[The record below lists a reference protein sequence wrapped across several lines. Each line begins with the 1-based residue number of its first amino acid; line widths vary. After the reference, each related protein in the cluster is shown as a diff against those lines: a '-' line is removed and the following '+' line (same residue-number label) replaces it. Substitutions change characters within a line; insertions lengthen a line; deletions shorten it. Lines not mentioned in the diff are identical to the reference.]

1 MSLKKYRIR
10 ITSPAEHDILDIFDY
25 ISRKDTIKNAE
36 YVLRETEVL
45 ILGLDTNPERGHS
58 PEELLN
64 HGIKSF
70 REVLFKP
77 YRIVYEVINKEVVV
91 HLCVDGR
98 RDMQSLLTR
107 RLVR

>member
-25 ISRKDTIKNAE
+25 VSRKDAIENAE
-36 YVLRETEVL
+36 YVLREIEGL
-45 ILGLDTNPERGHS
+45 ILSLDTNPQRGHF
-58 PEELLN
+58 PEELLV

-77 YRIVYEVINKEVVV
+77 YRIIYEVMNKEVVI

-98 RDMQSLLTR
+98 RDMQTLLSR

>member
-1 MSLKKYRIR
+1 MKKYRIR
-10 ITSPAEHDILDIFDY
+10 ITSPAEYDILDIFDY
-25 ISRKDTIKNAE
+25 ISRKDTIENAE
-36 YVLRETEVL
+36 YVLREIEGL
-45 ILGLDTNPERGHS
+45 ILRLDTNPKRGHF
-58 PEELLN
+58 PEELLD

-77 YRIVYEVINKEVVV
+77 YRVIYEIMDKEVVIHV
-91 HLCVDGR
+91 CVDGR

>member
-1 MSLKKYRIR
+1 MKKYRIR
-10 ITSPAEHDILDIFDY
+10 ITSPAEHDILDLFDY
-25 ISRKDTIKNAE
+25 ISRKDSIENAE
-36 YVLRETEVL
+36 YVLREIEVL
-45 ILGLDTNPERGHS
+45 IVSLDTNPVRGHF
-58 PEELLN
+58 PEELLD

-77 YRIVYEVINKEVVV
+77 YRIICEVINKEVVV

-98 RDMQSLLTR
+98 RDIRSLLMR

>member
-1 MSLKKYRIR
+1 MSLKKYRVR
-10 ITSPAEHDILDIFDY
+10 ITSPAEHDILDLFDY
-25 ISRKDTIKNAE
+25 ISRKDTVKNAE
-36 YVLRETEVL
+36 YVLGEIESL
-45 ILGLDTNPERGHS
+45 ISSLDTNPERGHF
-58 PEELLN
+58 PEELLD

-77 YRIVYEVINKEVVV
+77 YRIIYEVMTREVVV
-91 HLCVDGR
+91 HLCVDRR